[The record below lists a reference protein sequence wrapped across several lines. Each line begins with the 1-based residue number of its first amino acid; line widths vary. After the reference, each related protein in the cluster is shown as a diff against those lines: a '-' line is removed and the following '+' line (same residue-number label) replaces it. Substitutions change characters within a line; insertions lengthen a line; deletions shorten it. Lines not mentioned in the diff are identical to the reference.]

1 MININCI
8 NNLSELGNQITDNL
22 ANSKLINLTNIME
35 QYNGNDWYDYIHVK
49 DPYYKELVYKN
60 NLIEIFVI
68 TWSINESSK
77 IHTHPD
83 NGCLMKI
90 LYGSLTEEKYDNGL
104 KLIQT
109 NLLNRDKVSY
119 IEGNKIL
126 HKIINQNKISV
137 SLHIYSP
144 PNFIPLII

>member
-1 MININCI
+1 MINMKYI
-8 NNLSELGNQITDNL
+8 NNLSELGNEIT
-22 ANSKLINLTNIME
+22 NSLTNNRLINLDHIVK

-49 DPYYKELVYKN
+49 DPYYKELVYRN
-60 NLIEIFVI
+60 NLIDIFVI
-68 TWSINESSK
+68 TWSANESSK
-77 IHTHPD
+77 IHSHPE

-90 LYGSLTEEKYDNGL
+90 LYGSLTEEKYDDDL
-104 KLIQT
+104 RLIQT
-109 NLLNRDKVSY
+109 NLFNLNSVSY

-144 PNFIPLII
+144 PNFRTIYY